1 MIDLQHIQSEI
12 NLAIRLSRGR
22 TLNGRE
28 ITASTLQNPEA
39 IHQIVRNQV
48 AYKFLQNILGSPPY
62 WQHELHDVL
71 AMLRCI
77 GIPTWFLTLS
87 TSRLTLAQNDPGYCI
102 TNWKENFT
110 ERSFAN
116 VYGTKEQLSS
126 TKPCYRNSH
135 VSTQG

>member
-1 MIDLQHIQSEI
+1 MIDLQHIQNEI

-22 TLNGRE
+22 TLNGTE
-28 ITASTLQNPEA
+28 ITASTLQNPQA

-48 AYKFLQNILGSPPY
+48 AYKFLQNIRGSPPY

-87 TSRLTLAQNDPGYCI
+87 TADLHWPEMIQAIALQLGKKLSHREVLQMSMDQ
-102 TNWKENFT
+102 
-110 ERSFAN
+110 RSN
-116 VYGTKEQLSS
+116 YL
-126 TKPCYRNSH
+126 
-135 VSTQG
+135 